1 MEKDTPT
8 MKLRQFWKAI
18 MWWNKGRAHHPY
30 FRKITLDTISDVEI
44 IRGMKHE
51 RTMKRRKEG
60 AV

>member
-1 MEKDTPT
+1 

-30 FRKITLDTISDVEI
+30 FRKITLDSISDVEI

-51 RTMKRRKEG
+51 RTMERRMKNK
-60 AV
+60 